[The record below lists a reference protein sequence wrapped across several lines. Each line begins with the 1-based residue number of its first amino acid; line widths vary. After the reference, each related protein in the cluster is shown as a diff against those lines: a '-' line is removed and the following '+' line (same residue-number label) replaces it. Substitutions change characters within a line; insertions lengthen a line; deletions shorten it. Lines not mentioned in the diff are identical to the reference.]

1 MAEPHDLLKARR
13 ESAALLNLGDVER
26 LSPADAL
33 RCDLISTLRLAID
46 GEQATVLDG
55 GSADLAKLITATEN
69 LIRLLPGCELPEPES
84 SREDPRQVMWE
95 IYSRM
100 RKNGELNLREETQV
114 EALQAENAQLRAALA
129 SKPLPHH
136 VATFDPSEAD
146 ITPPGEFGVCL
157 AGPQRGPDDPPPRS
171 TTVIEGKANPPAALA
186 APKYDYDK
194 EQGWRDFVHPDGSI
208 SPTPF
213 GSGRKFWGPV

>member
-69 LIRLLPGCELPEPES
+69 LIRLLPGRALPEPEQ

-114 EALQAENAQLRAALA
+114 EALQAENAQLRAALKGSA
-129 SKPLPHH
+129 PALLEPTLES
-136 VATFDPSEAD
+136 V
-146 ITPPGEFGVCL
+146 ITPPICDVVPPNERAECDVGQK
-157 AGPQRGPDDPPPRS
+157 PGPDDPPRRTPP
-171 TTVIEGKANPPAALA
+171 VIEAVPNPPA
-186 APKYDYDK
+186 KYDYDK
-194 EQGWRDFVHPDGSI
+194 EQGWKDYVLPDGNI
-208 SPTPF
+208 SPTPM
-213 GSGRKFWGPV
+213 SSSRRWWGPV